1 MSVLLTPARIGTV
14 EIRNRIVMPSM
25 TTRTA
30 DPEGLATDASLAY
43 YAARA
48 RGGTGLITVEMASPE
63 RAGRHRKRELGIY
76 DDRSLPGLTR
86 ITAESHRHGAKA
98 SSQLG

>member
-14 EIRNRIVMPSM
+14 EIKNRIVMPSM

-30 DPEGLATDASLAY
+30 DPEGLVTDASLAY
-43 YAARA
+43 YMARA

-63 RAGRHRKRELGIY
+63 TRRPASPPRARHLR
-76 DDRSLPGLTR
+76 
-86 ITAESHRHGAKA
+86 
-98 SSQLG
+98 